1 MDIVPI
7 LPGQPHSSILHIL
20 SDGSI
25 QLLCGGRCHPTDSSD
40 MCGSII
46 VVIHTIGVTARLMG
60 DQGRYGVSKPHSSAV
75 V

>member
-20 SDGSI
+20 SEGCI
-25 QLLCGGRCHPTDSSD
+25 QLLCGERCHPTDSSD

-46 VVIHTIGVTARLMG
+46 VIHTIGVTAWLMG
-60 DQGRYGVSKPHSSAV
+60 DQGRYGVSKSHSSAEV
-75 V
+75 